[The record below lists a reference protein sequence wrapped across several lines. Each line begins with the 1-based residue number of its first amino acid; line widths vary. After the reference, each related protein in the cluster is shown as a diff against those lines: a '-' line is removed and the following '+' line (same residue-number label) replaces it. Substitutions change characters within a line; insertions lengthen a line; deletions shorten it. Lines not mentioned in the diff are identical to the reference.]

1 MKRRIFTAL
10 ILSSA
15 VCATGVYGCN
25 SQQAGKTPASQPAQT
40 DINLEK
46 STIKTTDKNHENNTT
61 KATDNTSVKNLSDD
75 LGIEVCIDY
84 EIDSYAPV
92 QNFSTG
98 FLRKIPA
105 LKTPYFLLYRHI

>member
-15 VCATGVYGCN
+15 VCTTGIYGCN
-25 SQQAGKTPASQPAQT
+25 SQQAGQMPASQPAQT
-40 DINLEK
+40 DISPEK
-46 STIKTTDKNHENNTT
+46 STNKITDKNHENNTT
-61 KATDNTSVKNLSDD
+61 KATDNTSVKNLTDD

-92 QNFSTG
+92 QDFSYRLFKENMNF
-98 FLRKIPA
+98 
-105 LKTPYFLLYRHI
+105 